1 MKQIPIKN
9 LNVIEPWPPSMD
21 EGLRHAQEPVV
32 GNMEVDAPVEPFKKL
47 ERRIQKQTA
56 RAVTD
61 YGMIEAGD
69 RIMVC
74 LSGGKDS
81 YTLLEMLL
89 HLKAVAPIDFTLIA
103 VNLDQKQPGFDAQ
116 ILPDYLSAKRVNF
129 EIINKDTYTITKE
142 LTPAGQAFCAVC
154 SRLRRGTLYGAARK
168 LGCSK
173 VALGHHRDDILATFM
188 LNFFHGGSLKAMP
201 PKLKSDD
208 GFNTVIRPLAYVAE
222 RDIISYAKAQNFPI
236 IPCNLCG
243 SQPNLQRAQTN
254 QLLREWEISHPE
266 RLRSMAAALG
276 NITPSHLLDRNLF
289 DFQEL

>member
-9 LNVIEPWPPSMD
+9 LSE
-21 EGLRHAQEPVV
+21 EFGLRSLDGGLRDLTDHGTSNLPA
-32 GNMEVDAPVEPFKKL
+32 DAAAEPFKKL
-47 ERRIQKQTA
+47 ERRMQKQTA

-89 HLKAVAPIDFTLIA
+89 HLKAVAPIEFNLIA

-116 ILPDYLSAKRVNF
+116 ILPDYLSAKGVNF
-129 EIINKDTYTITKE
+129 EIINKDTFSITKE
-142 LTPAGQAFCAVC
+142 LTPEGQAYCAVC

-168 LGCSK
+168 LGCTK

-201 PKLKSDD
+201 PKLRSDD

-222 RDIISYAKAQNFPI
+222 RDIVAYAEAQEFPI

-254 QLLREWEISHPE
+254 QLLREWELTHPE

-276 NITPSHLLDRNLF
+276 NITPSHLLDRSLF
-289 DFQEL
+289 DFQGL